1 MTIILRVLWNALGL
15 LAIAYLIPQ
24 ITIYSFT
31 SALVAAVVL
40 GVLNAVVKPI
50 LFILTLPITLITLG
64 LFSFVLSAGLFFFA
78 AEFLEG
84 FAVENSWYA
93 LLGSILMSVVST
105 VGAKWID
112 GK

>member
-24 ITIYSFT
+24 ITIDSFT
-31 SALVAAVVL
+31 SALVAAIVL

-50 LFILTLPITLITLG
+50 LFILTLPITLLTLG
-64 LFSFVLSAGLFFFA
+64 LFSFVISAGLFLFA

-84 FAVENSWYA
+84 FAVENFWYA
-93 LLGSILMSVVST
+93 LLGSILMSAIST
-105 VGAKWID
+105 IGAKWID